1 MQGRSLVASVTATR
15 QRSCERFRLSVLW
28 VTVAVWSCLQM
39 AVTPPSLGK
48 SPKIGPN
55 EIQARYRDVLSILA
69 AGEQEAALE
78 ALYDFETLVVGED
91 QPWKRVEDFWR
102 LKLRT
107 LREMLDAESLP
118 LLKPVIMLHHDANQM
133 YLERDRPFLAS
144 HSRTMSVELAEI
156 YADRANSSGAR
167 EFSGW
172 VMTSLGAVLWHPS
185 SVISSAD
192 LFYRAQL
199 VDPGNPIALMG
210 LGAAYERNASYEKAI
225 EYFSRFL
232 EMDPENPEASL
243 HLALCQ
249 VRGDAHQRDQGL
261 ETLRSLQ
268 GPGSPDW
275 VRSIAHQELARTQV
289 AAEDVEAAEATVRR
303 GLEALPVD
311 QQLSLQLALLLDV
324 RRRPKEALGVLDS
337 IDAANGKEPSPRLM
351 YDVWEPSGMEE
362 IRVRLAKDAALGLP
376 VLASKVGAG
385 APEGW
390 GG

>member
-1 MQGRSLVASVTATR
+1 
-15 QRSCERFRLSVLW
+15 
-28 VTVAVWSCLQM
+28 M

-362 IRVRLAKDAALGLP
+362 IRVRLAQDAALGLP

>member
-1 MQGRSLVASVTATR
+1 MPGRSLVASVTAAR
-15 QRSCERFRLSVLW
+15 QRRYGRSHLSALW
-28 VTVAVWSCLQM
+28 ITAIVWACLQM
-39 AVTPPSLGK
+39 AATPPGFGK

-55 EIQARYRDVLSILA
+55 EIQTRYRQVLSILA
-69 AGEQEAALE
+69 AGDQEAALE
-78 ALYDFETLVVGED
+78 ALFEFDTFVVGED

-118 LLKPVIMLHHDANQM
+118 LLQPVIMLHHDANQM
-133 YLERDRPFLAS
+133 YLDRDRPFLAS
-144 HSRTMSVELAEI
+144 HSRIMSVELAEI

-172 VMTSLGAVLWHPS
+172 VMTSLGAMLWHPS

-199 VDPGNPIALMG
+199 VDPANPIALMG

-225 EYFSRFL
+225 EYFSRLL
-232 EMDPENPEASL
+232 EMDPENQEASL

-249 VRGDAHQRDQGL
+249 VRGDEPHRDQGL
-261 ETLRSLQ
+261 DTLRSLQ
-268 GPGSPDW
+268 GPGPPDW
-275 VRSIAHQELARTQV
+275 MRSIAHQEMARSQV
-289 AAEDVEAAEATVRR
+289 AGKDMEAAEATVRR
-303 GLEALPVD
+303 GLEALPGD

-324 RRRPKEALGVLDS
+324 RRRPKEALAVLED
-337 IDAANGKEPSPRLM
+337 IDAANGQEPSPRLT
-351 YDVWEPSGMEE
+351 YDVWEPDDMEE
-362 IRVRLAKDAALGLP
+362 IRGRLAKDAASGLP
-376 VLASKVGAG
+376 VLAGKLGDP